1 MGLTRKGKKGV
12 LIEKSYLL
20 DAAELGRGQFAT
32 VHSAQPKD
40 VRTVT
45 VAGTTMT
52 VPPKVA
58 VKVIDRK
65 AAAAA
70 GDIDQEISIMRA
82 LSHAHILQLFEGF
95 TTPKRTHLAR
105 SYYRE
110 QKAAAVIEQL
120 ASALAYMHGKG
131 IVHRD
136 VKPENVLYLDNCE
149 DSPIK
154 LADFG
159 ASAIVGG
166 GGAHDDIGTPGYVAP
181 EVLNRQGMSD
191 QPCLDMWSIGVLL
204 YILLCGFPPFYAEDM
219 EELFASIRGAKYD
232 FPSDS
237 AWVHVSLSGR
247 NLVRQLLTLDTRARL
262 SATALQAHA
271 WVGDA
276 RAGRFAAGP
285 PPNPGQLKSKGLKLI
300 RKAALGIIAQRRM
313 LNAIGGPHADRARL
327 PPGGSAVEA
336 LEGSALGSTQ
346 PAVASAQQQKAGAPL
361 LSQGADT
368 GLAQADSFL
377 KRLEKAE
384 TRDASHIPRRFQ
396 ADRPPA
402 DTVSTTADLPMS
414 GPPASLPVM

>member
-95 TTPKRTHLAR
+95 TTPKRTHLVLELVEGGTLFERVLAR
-105 SYYRE
+105 SYYSE

-136 VKPENVLYLDNCE
+136 VKPENVLYLDDRE

-166 GGAHDDIGTPGYVAP
+166 G
-181 EVLNRQGMSD
+181 
-191 QPCLDMWSIGVLL
+191 
-204 YILLCGFPPFYAEDM
+204 
-219 EELFASIRGAKYD
+219 RGARRHRH
-232 FPSDS
+232 
-237 AWVHVSLSGR
+237 AG
-247 NLVRQLLTLDTRARL
+247 VRRPRD
-262 SATALQAHA
+262 
-271 WVGDA
+271 
-276 RAGRFAAGP
+276 P
-285 PPNPGQLKSKGLKLI
+285 
-300 RKAALGIIAQRRM
+300 
-313 LNAIGGPHADRARL
+313 
-327 PPGGSAVEA
+327 
-336 LEGSALGSTQ
+336 Q
-346 PAVASAQQQKAGAPL
+346 P
-361 LSQGADT
+361 
-368 GLAQADSFL
+368 
-377 KRLEKAE
+377 
-384 TRDASHIPRRFQ
+384 
-396 ADRPPA
+396 
-402 DTVSTTADLPMS
+402 
-414 GPPASLPVM
+414 